1 MNMIN
6 IAWSGLQAAQ
16 FGMSVTS
23 MNISNVLTPGYSR
36 QGIIQSSVVTM
47 GSGGMSAGAGVQVD
61 SIRRISD
68 QYLTNQVWQ
77 SNSKAN
83 YYGINNQYL
92 GSLEK
97 VIGTDSTSLGTG
109 LDDFF
114 SALSALTKEPESEAN
129 RQQLLNQADSLA
141 TRFNSMNDFIN
152 TQKNAISN
160 QRDTMVGQINSLTA
174 GIADYNKKIME
185 MDSTGGNSNVLRD
198 QRDELVKQL
207 STYTDVKVTEDS
219 TGSYSVSMKNG
230 QPLVSGKVAGELSS
244 SLDGSGNPVLSLNFS
259 NTTFSLNPSTGG
271 QLGALYDYETG
282 DLAEMQASVQG
293 MAEAVA
299 NLFNDQLA
307 QGFDKNGDSGK
318 PLFTF
323 DLTNP
328 NGILQVN
335 DLKPDEL
342 ALSGAK
348 DEQGNGDNLELL
360 IALKN
365 KKVDIGGMGNM
376 SLNEGA
382 AAIIS
387 NVGIASKKS
396 QSELEAAQGVFDQAQ
411 LQRNNLSSV
420 NQDEEAINLQVY
432 MQAYQSNVKV
442 IATGNQIFNDLLGLF

>member
-47 GSGGMSAGAGVQVD
+47 GQGGLSAGAGVQVD

-114 SALSALTKEPESEAN
+114 SALSALTEKPENEAQ

-141 TRFNSMNDFIN
+141 TRFNNMNDFIN
-152 TQKNAISN
+152 SQKTAISN

-207 STYTDVKVTEDS
+207 STYTDVKVTEDAS
-219 TGSYSVSMKNG
+219 GSYSVSMKNG

-244 SLDGSGNPVLSLNFS
+244 SLDSSGNPVLSLNFS

-299 NLFNDQLA
+299 TLFNDQLV
-307 QGFDKNGDSGK
+307 QGFDKNGNPGK

-328 NGILQVN
+328 AGILQVN
-335 DLKPDEL
+335 DLKPDDL
-342 ALSGAK
+342 ALSGSP
-348 DEQGNGDNLELL
+348 DEQGNGDNLKAL
-360 IALKN
+360 IDLKN

-396 QSELEAAQGVFDQAQ
+396 QSELEAAQGVYDQAQ
-411 LQRNNLSSV
+411 LQRNNLSAV

>member
-16 FGMSVTS
+16 LGMGVTS
-23 MNISNVLTPGYSR
+23 MNISNMLTSGYSR

-47 GSGGMSAGAGVQVD
+47 GQGGLSGGAGVQVE

-77 SNSKAN
+77 SNSQAN
-83 YYGINNQYL
+83 YYSLSNQYL
-92 GSLEK
+92 SSLEK

-114 SALSALTKEPESEAN
+114 SALNALTTQPESEAN

-141 TRFNSMNDFIN
+141 TRFNNMNDFIN
-152 TQKNAISN
+152 SQRSAIAS
-160 QRDTMVGQINSLTA
+160 QRNTLVEQMNTLTS
-174 GIADYNKKIME
+174 GIADYNQKIIQME
-185 MDSTGGNSNVLRD
+185 STGGNSNVLRD

-207 STYTDVKVTEDS
+207 STYSDINVTEDS
-219 TGSYSVSMKNG
+219 TGSYTVAMKNG
-230 QPLVSGKVAGELSS
+230 QPLVSGNVAGQLNITTDSN
-244 SLDGSGNPVLSLNFS
+244 GNQLLGLRFAESE
-259 NTTFSLNPSTGG
+259 FSLTPSTGG

-282 DLAEMQASVQG
+282 DLADMQSSIQG
-293 MAEAVA
+293 MAEALTNV
-299 NLFNDQLA
+299 FNEQLA
-307 QGFDKNGDSGK
+307 QGFDKNGEPGK
-318 PLFTF
+318 PLFIF
-323 DLTNP
+323 DLKNP
-328 NGILQVN
+328 DGILKVN

-342 ALSGAK
+342 ALSANP
-348 DEQGNGDNLELL
+348 DEQGNGDNLQKL
-360 IALKN
+360 IDLKN
-365 KKVDIGGMGNM
+365 QKVNIGGMGNM

-387 NVGIASKKS
+387 NIGIASKKS
-396 QSELEAAQGVFDQAQ
+396 QSELEAAQSVYEQSQ

-432 MQAYQSNVKV
+432 MQAYQANIKV
-442 IATGNQIFNDLLGLF
+442 ISTGNQIFGDLLGLF

>member
-16 FGMSVTS
+16 LGMSVTS
-23 MNISNVLTPGYSR
+23 MNISNMLTSGYSR

-47 GSGGMSAGAGVQVD
+47 GQGGLSGGAGVQVE

-77 SNSKAN
+77 SNSQAN
-83 YYGINNQYL
+83 YYSLSNQYL
-92 GSLEK
+92 SSLEK

-114 SALSALTKEPESEAN
+114 SALNALTTQPESEAN

-141 TRFNSMNDFIN
+141 TRFNNMNDFIN
-152 TQKNAISN
+152 SQRSAIAS
-160 QRDTMVGQINSLTA
+160 QRNTLVEQMNTLTS
-174 GIADYNKKIME
+174 GIADYNQKIIQME
-185 MDSTGGNSNVLRD
+185 STGGNSNVLRD

-207 STYTDVKVTEDS
+207 STYSDINVTEDS
-219 TGSYSVSMKNG
+219 TGSYTVAMKNG
-230 QPLVSGKVAGELSS
+230 QPLVSGNVAGQLNITTDSY
-244 SLDGSGNPVLSLNFS
+244 GNQLLSLRFAES
-259 NTTFSLNPSTGG
+259 EFSLTPSTGG

-282 DLAEMQASVQG
+282 DLADIQSSIQG
-293 MAEAVA
+293 MAEALTNV
-299 NLFNDQLA
+299 FNEQLA
-307 QGFDKNGDSGK
+307 QGFDKNGEPGK
-318 PLFTF
+318 PLFIF
-323 DLTNP
+323 DLKNP
-328 NGILQVN
+328 DGILKVN

-342 ALSGAK
+342 ALSANP
-348 DEQGNGDNLELL
+348 DEQGNGDNLQKL
-360 IALKN
+360 IDLKN
-365 KKVDIGGMGNM
+365 QKVNIGGMGNM

-387 NVGIASKKS
+387 NIGIASKKS
-396 QSELEAAQGVFDQAQ
+396 QSELEAAQSVYEQSQ

-432 MQAYQSNVKV
+432 MQAYQANIKV
-442 IATGNQIFNDLLGLF
+442 ISTGNQIFGDLLGLF

>member
-23 MNISNVLTPGYSR
+23 MNISNALTPGYSR

-47 GSGGMSAGAGVQVD
+47 GQGGMSAGAGVQVE
-61 SIRRISD
+61 SIRRVSD

-92 GSLEK
+92 SSLEK

-114 SALSALTKEPESEAN
+114 SALSALTKEPESEAS
-129 RQQLLNQADSLA
+129 RQQLLNQAGSLA
-141 TRFNSMNDFIN
+141 TRFNNMNDFIN
-152 TQKNAISN
+152 SQKTSVTN
-160 QRDTMVGQINSLTA
+160 QRNTMVGQINSLTA

-207 STYTDVKVTEDS
+207 STYADVKVTEDS
-219 TGSYSVSMKNG
+219 NGSYAVAMKNG

-244 SLDGSGNPVLSLNFS
+244 SLDGNGNPVLSLNFS
-259 NTTFSLNPSTGG
+259 NTSFSLNPSTGG

-282 DLAEMQASVQG
+282 ELANMQSSVQG

-299 NLFNDQLA
+299 TLFNDQLA
-307 QGFDKNGDSGK
+307 KGFDKNGNPGK

-323 DLTNP
+323 DLKNP
-328 NGILQVN
+328 AGILQVN
-335 DLKPDEL
+335 DLKQDEL
-342 ALSGAK
+342 ALSDNP
-348 DEQGNGDNLELL
+348 DEQGNDGNLQEL
-360 IALKN
+360 IKIKN
-365 KKVDIGGMGNM
+365 QKVDIGGMGNM

-387 NVGIASKKS
+387 NIGIASKKS
-396 QSELEAAQGVFDQAQ
+396 KSELEAAQGVLDQAQ
-411 LQRNNLSSV
+411 LQRNNLSAV
-420 NQDEEAINLQVY
+420 NNDEEAINLQVY

>member
-16 FGMSVTS
+16 LGMSVTS
-23 MNISNVLTPGYSR
+23 MNISNMLTSGYSR

-47 GSGGMSAGAGVQVD
+47 GQGGLSGGAGVKVE

-77 SNSKAN
+77 SNSQAN
-83 YYGINNQYL
+83 YYSLSNQYL
-92 GSLEK
+92 SSLEK

-114 SALSALTKEPESEAN
+114 SALNALTTQPESEAN

-141 TRFNSMNDFIN
+141 TRFNNMNDFIN
-152 TQKNAISN
+152 SQRSAIAS
-160 QRDTMVGQINSLTA
+160 QRNTLVEQMNTLTS
-174 GIADYNKKIME
+174 GIADYNQKIIQME
-185 MDSTGGNSNVLRD
+185 STGGNSNVLRD

-207 STYTDVKVTEDS
+207 STYSDINVTEDS
-219 TGSYSVSMKNG
+219 TGSYTVAMKNG
-230 QPLVSGKVAGELSS
+230 QPLVSGNVAGQLNITTDSN
-244 SLDGSGNPVLSLNFS
+244 GNQLLGLRFAESE
-259 NTTFSLNPSTGG
+259 FSLTPSTGG

-282 DLAEMQASVQG
+282 DLADMQSSIQG
-293 MAEAVA
+293 MAEALTNV
-299 NLFNDQLA
+299 FNEQLA
-307 QGFDKNGDSGK
+307 QGFDKNGEPGK
-318 PLFTF
+318 PLFIF
-323 DLTNP
+323 DLKNP
-328 NGILQVN
+328 DGILKVN

-342 ALSGAK
+342 ALSANP
-348 DEQGNGDNLELL
+348 DEQGNGDNLQKL
-360 IALKN
+360 IDLKN
-365 KKVDIGGMGNM
+365 QKVNIGGMGNM

-387 NVGIASKKS
+387 NIGIASKKS
-396 QSELEAAQGVFDQAQ
+396 QSELEAAQSVYEQSQ

-432 MQAYQSNVKV
+432 MQAYQANIKV
-442 IATGNQIFNDLLGLF
+442 ISTGNQIFGDLLGLF

>member
-16 FGMSVTS
+16 LGMSVTS
-23 MNISNVLTPGYSR
+23 MNISNMLTSGYSR

-47 GSGGMSAGAGVQVD
+47 GQGGLSGGAGVQVE

-77 SNSKAN
+77 SNSRAN
-83 YYGINNQYL
+83 YYSLSNQYL
-92 GSLEK
+92 SSLEK

-114 SALSALTKEPESEAN
+114 SALNALTTQPESEAN

-141 TRFNSMNDFIN
+141 TRFNNMNDFIN
-152 TQKNAISN
+152 SQRSAIAS
-160 QRDTMVGQINSLTA
+160 QRNTLVEQMNTLTS
-174 GIADYNKKIME
+174 GIADYNQKIIQME
-185 MDSTGGNSNVLRD
+185 STGGNSNVLRD

-207 STYTDVKVTEDS
+207 STYSDINVTEDS
-219 TGSYSVSMKNG
+219 TGSYTVAMKNG
-230 QPLVSGKVAGELSS
+230 QPLVSGNVAGQLNITTDSN
-244 SLDGSGNPVLSLNFS
+244 GNQLLGLRFAESE
-259 NTTFSLNPSTGG
+259 FSLTPSTGG

-282 DLAEMQASVQG
+282 DLADMQSSIQG
-293 MAEAVA
+293 MAEALTNV
-299 NLFNDQLA
+299 FNEQLA
-307 QGFDKNGDSGK
+307 QGFDKNGEPGK
-318 PLFTF
+318 PLFIF
-323 DLTNP
+323 DLKNP
-328 NGILQVN
+328 DGILKVN

-342 ALSGAK
+342 ALSANP
-348 DEQGNGDNLELL
+348 DEQGNGDNLQKL
-360 IALKN
+360 IDLKN
-365 KKVDIGGMGNM
+365 QKVNIGGMGNM

-387 NVGIASKKS
+387 NIGIASKKS
-396 QSELEAAQGVFDQAQ
+396 QSELEAAQSVYEQSQ

-432 MQAYQSNVKV
+432 MQAYQANIKV
-442 IATGNQIFNDLLGLF
+442 ISTGNQIFGDLLGLF

>member
-16 FGMSVTS
+16 LGMSVTS
-23 MNISNVLTPGYSR
+23 MNISNMLTSGYSR

-47 GSGGMSAGAGVQVD
+47 GQGGLSGGAGVQVE

-77 SNSKAN
+77 SNSQAN
-83 YYGINNQYL
+83 YYSLSNQYL
-92 GSLEK
+92 SSLEK

-114 SALSALTKEPESEAN
+114 SALNALTTQPESEAN

-141 TRFNSMNDFIN
+141 TRFNNMNDFIN
-152 TQKNAISN
+152 SQRSAIAS
-160 QRDTMVGQINSLTA
+160 QRNTLVEQMNTLTS
-174 GIADYNKKIME
+174 GIADYNQKIIQME
-185 MDSTGGNSNVLRD
+185 STGGNSNVLRD

-207 STYTDVKVTEDS
+207 STYSDINVTEDS
-219 TGSYSVSMKNG
+219 TGSYTVAMKNG
-230 QPLVSGKVAGELSS
+230 QPLVSGNVAGQLNITTDSN
-244 SLDGSGNPVLSLNFS
+244 GNQLLGLRFAESE
-259 NTTFSLNPSTGG
+259 FSLTPSTGG

-282 DLAEMQASVQG
+282 DLADMQSSIQG
-293 MAEAVA
+293 MAEALTNV
-299 NLFNDQLA
+299 FNEQLA
-307 QGFDKNGDSGK
+307 QGFDKNGEPGK
-318 PLFTF
+318 PLFIF
-323 DLTNP
+323 DLKNP
-328 NGILQVN
+328 DGILKVN

-342 ALSGAK
+342 ALSANP
-348 DEQGNGDNLELL
+348 DEQGNGDNLQKL
-360 IALKN
+360 IDLKN
-365 KKVDIGGMGNM
+365 QKVNIGGMGNM

-387 NVGIASKKS
+387 NIGIASKKS
-396 QSELEAAQGVFDQAQ
+396 QSELEAAQSVYEQSQ

-432 MQAYQSNVKV
+432 MQAYQANIKV
-442 IATGNQIFNDLLGLF
+442 ISTGNQIFGDLLGLF

>member
-47 GSGGMSAGAGVQVD
+47 GQGGMSAGAGVQVD
-61 SIRRISD
+61 SIRRVSD

-114 SALSALTKEPESEAN
+114 SALSAMTEKPESEAN

-141 TRFNSMNDFIN
+141 TRFNNMNDFI
-152 TQKNAISN
+152 TSQKSAITS
-160 QRDTMVGQINSLTA
+160 QRDTMVGQINSLTT

-207 STYTDVKVTEDS
+207 STYADVKVTEDS
-219 TGSYSVSMKNG
+219 SGSFSVSMKNG

-244 SLDGSGNPVLSLNFS
+244 SLDSSGNPVLSLSFS

-282 DLAEMQASVQG
+282 DLAQMQASVQG

-299 NLFNDQLA
+299 TLFNDQLA
-307 QGFDKNGDSGK
+307 QGFDKNGNPGK

-328 NGILQVN
+328 TGILQVN

-342 ALSGAK
+342 ALSGSP
-348 DEQGNGDNLELL
+348 DEQGNGDNLKLL
-360 IALKN
+360 IELKN

-396 QSELEAAQGVFDQAQ
+396 QSELEAAQGVYDQAQ
-411 LQRNNLSSV
+411 LQRNNLSAV